1 MEWALT
7 MVGHGIASQ
16 ADGVGEEG
24 TDQGLGTRAHVA
36 PPSDS
41 LDGAL
46 SPPMVTGRA
55 MLREEYIP

>member
-1 MEWALT
+1 

-16 ADGVGEEG
+16 ADGVGEEK
-24 TDQGLGTRAHVA
+24 TDQGLGRREHAA

-41 LDGAL
+41 LDRAL

>member
-1 MEWALT
+1 

-16 ADGVGEEG
+16 ADGVGEEK
-24 TDQGLGTRAHVA
+24 TDQGLGRREHAA

-41 LDGAL
+41 LGRAL